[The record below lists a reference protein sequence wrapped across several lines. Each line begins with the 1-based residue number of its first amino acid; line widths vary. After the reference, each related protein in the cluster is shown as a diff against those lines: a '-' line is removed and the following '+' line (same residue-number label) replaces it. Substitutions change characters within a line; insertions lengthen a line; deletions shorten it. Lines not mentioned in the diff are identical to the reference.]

1 MSDHACGSCSG
12 QDCKGQNEEEKALQR
27 NLARIK
33 NKIVVLS
40 GKGGVGKSTVA
51 TNLAQALAMAGMKT
65 GLLDVDVHGPS
76 IPRLL
81 SLSGERP
88 HINADHLEPVN
99 AGPNL
104 WVMSLGFLLPSNRD
118 AVIWRGPVK
127 MGMIKQFLRDVTWG
141 DLDYLV
147 VDCPPGTGDEPLS
160 VLQLLGPEAKA
171 VIVTTPQGVA
181 VDDVRRSIT
190 FCAEVGNPVL
200 GIVENMSGHVCSKC
214 GQVDDIFGSG
224 GGEALALE
232 MGVPFLGSIPLDPEV
247 VRSGDEGFAF
257 LRVHHEGPTA
267 QAMTKVVK
275 PILALAGT
283 LQEKKLQPL
292 DASLDT
298 SGASPIIAEGSN
310 GLLKVAV
317 PVAQGVLCAHFG
329 HCEQF
334 ALVTVNTDDKT
345 IQETQHL
352 TPPPHEPGV
361 LPKWLAEQGAH
372 LVIAGGMGSR
382 AQSLFTQQGIQVL
395 VGAPA
400 QDPEELVR
408 AYLDGKLTTGANICD
423 H

>member
-12 QDCKGQNEEEKALQR
+12 QDCKGQSEEEQALQR

-33 NKIVVLS
+33 NKVVVLS
-40 GKGGVGKSTVA
+40 GKGGVGKSTVS

-88 HINADHLEPVN
+88 RVDADHLEPVN

-141 DLDYLV
+141 DLDFLV

-181 VDDVRRSIT
+181 IDDVRRSIS
-190 FCAEVGNPVL
+190 FCADVGNQVL
-200 GIVENMSGHVCSKC
+200 GVVENMSGHICSKC

-224 GGEALALE
+224 GGEALAVE
-232 MGVPFLGSIPLDPEV
+232 MGVPFLGRIPLDPEV

-257 LRVHHEGPTA
+257 LRVHHDGPTA
-267 QAMTKVVK
+267 QAMNKIVK

-283 LQEKKLQPL
+283 LQEKKPQPMQ
-292 DASLDT
+292 AAPAAPV
-298 SGASPIIAEGSN
+298 GAAGTN
-310 GLLKVAV
+310 GLLTVAV

-334 ALVTVNTDDKT
+334 ALVTVNTADKT
-345 IQETQHL
+345 IQETKFL

-361 LPKWLAEQGAH
+361 LPKWLSEQGAH
-372 LVIAGGMGSR
+372 LILAGGMGSR
-382 AQSLFTQQGIQVL
+382 AQSLFTQYGIQVL
-395 VGAPA
+395 VGAPS
-400 QDPEELVR
+400 QTPEELVKS
-408 AYLDGKLTTGANICD
+408 YLEGNLITGSNICD

>member
-12 QDCKGQNEEEKALQR
+12 QDCKGQSEEEKNLQR

-33 NKIVVLS
+33 NKIVILS
-40 GKGGVGKSTVA
+40 GKGGVGKSTMA

-81 SLSGERP
+81 SLGGERP
-88 HINADHLEPVN
+88 HVDANRLEPIN

-141 DLDYLV
+141 DLDYLI

-160 VLQLLGPEAKA
+160 VLQILGPEAKA

-181 VDDVRRSIT
+181 IDDVRRSIT
-190 FCAEVGNPVL
+190 FCSDVGNPVL
-200 GIVENMSGHVCSKC
+200 GIVENMSGHICSKC
-214 GQVDDIFGSG
+214 GQMDDIFGTG

-232 MGVPFLGSIPLDPEV
+232 MGVPFLGRIPLDPEV
-247 VRSGDEGFAF
+247 VRSGDEGFSF
-257 LRVHHEGPTA
+257 LRVHHDGPTA
-267 QAMTKVVK
+267 QALNRIVK
-275 PILALAGT
+275 PILGLAGA
-283 LQEKKLQPL
+283 LQEKEIKSRQAAPVTPVEATG
-292 DASLDT
+292 D
-298 SGASPIIAEGSN
+298 N
-310 GLLKVAV
+310 GVLNVAV

-334 ALVTVNTDDKT
+334 ALLTVNIEDKT
-345 IQETQHL
+345 IQTSQYL

-361 LPKWLAEQGAH
+361 LPKWLAEQKTH

-400 QDPEELVR
+400 LKPQELVR
-408 AYLDGKLTTGANICD
+408 AYLDGKLHTGENICD

>member
-88 HINADHLEPVN
+88 HVNADHLEPVN

-200 GIVENMSGHVCSKC
+200 GIVENMSGHICSQC

-232 MGVPFLGSIPLDPEV
+232 MGVPFLGKIPLDPEV

-267 QAMTKVVK
+267 QAMTKIVK

-292 DASLDT
+292 DVSIGA
-298 SGASPIIAEGSN
+298 SGASPVTAAGGN
-310 GLLKVAV
+310 GLLKIAV

-334 ALVTVNTDDKT
+334 ALITVNIKDKT
-345 IQETQHL
+345 IQESHHL

-400 QDPEELVR
+400 QGPEDLVR
-408 AYLDGKLTTGANICD
+408 SYLDGQLVTGANICD

>member
-12 QDCKGQNEEEKALQR
+12 KDCKEQTEEEKALQR
-27 NLARIK
+27 NLERIK
-33 NKIVVLS
+33 NKVVVLS

-51 TNLAQALAMAGMKT
+51 TNLAQALSMAGMKT

-81 SLSGERP
+81 SLSGKRP
-88 HINADHLEPVN
+88 HVDANTLEPIN

-104 WVMSLGFLLPSNRD
+104 WVMSLGFLLPSDRD

-127 MGMIKQFLRDVTWG
+127 MGMIKQFLRDVSWG

-181 VDDVRRSIT
+181 IDDVRRSIS
-190 FCAEVGNPVL
+190 FCADLGNPVL
-200 GIVENMSGHVCSKC
+200 GLVENMSGHICSKC

-224 GGEALALE
+224 GGEALARE
-232 MGVPFLGSIPLDPEV
+232 MGVPFLGKIPLDPEV

-267 QAMTKVVK
+267 QAITKIVK
-275 PILALAGT
+275 PILAMAGT
-283 LQEKKLQPL
+283 LQEKKPQPL
-292 DASLDT
+292 KMAPAAPVVAT
-298 SGASPIIAEGSN
+298 GSN
-310 GLLKVAV
+310 GLLNVAV
-317 PVAQGVLCAHFG
+317 PMTQGVLCAHFG
-329 HCEQF
+329 HCDQF
-334 ALVTVNTDDKT
+334 AMITVNTKDKS
-345 IQETQHL
+345 IQETKNL

-372 LVIAGGMGSR
+372 LIIAGGMGSR

-400 QDPEELVR
+400 QKPEELVH
-408 AYLDGKLTTGANICD
+408 AYLAGKLVTGENICD